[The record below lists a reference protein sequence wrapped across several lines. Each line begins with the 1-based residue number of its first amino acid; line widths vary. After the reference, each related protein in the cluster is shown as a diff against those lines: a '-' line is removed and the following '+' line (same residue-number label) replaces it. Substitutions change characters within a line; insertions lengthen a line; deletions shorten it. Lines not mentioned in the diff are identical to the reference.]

1 MIGKIIVKEIRELF
15 KKSTLIAMI
24 MMAVLF
30 AYLGKTMSGFE
41 DKLKEKPKI
50 SVINNDK
57 GEFSKIFLMK
67 MEENAEVIIVEENE
81 ETAIQAH
88 PNNNTSLIILSNDF
102 TENIKNGEKGDIRV
116 YYFLE
121 GAGLLNSFSTSTV
134 RGVLHASA
142 IPISDSLI
150 ICAGNAE
157 PNIAREPIM
166 IYETTHLKGRS
177 FNNLAPKLLNEI
189 IRSQTGTVPILIMML
204 IIISGSSVI
213 ASMGV
218 EKEDKTLETL
228 LSMPVKRSDIIIRKI
243 IGSAVVGIVFAGIY
257 MIGFKYYMDSSVMY
271 SIDPASYGL
280 TLSIKDLIMGGI
292 SFFASLLAGLSMCM
306 VLGAFTK
313 DYKASQS
320 MVFPITL
327 MAMFAMFLSMFMD
340 INSMPT
346 ILKTIY
352 LIIPF
357 SHPMFA
363 LREMMFGNV
372 TIVIYGIIY
381 CMIFFAIMIGI
392 SVWIFNS
399 DILLIGKTTWLKKRK

>member
-1 MIGKIIVKEIRELF
+1 MIWKIIIKEIRELF

-30 AYLGKTMSGFE
+30 AYLGKTMSSFE
-41 DKLKEKPKI
+41 DKIKAKPKI
-50 SVINNDK
+50 TVINKDN
-57 GEFSKIFLMK
+57 GEFSKILLLK
-67 MEENAEVIIVEENE
+67 MEENAELIIVEDDE
-81 ETAIQAH
+81 ESAVKAH
-88 PNNNTSLIILSNDF
+88 PNDNTSLIVISNNF
-102 TENIKNGEKGDIRV
+102 TKNIKNGEKGDIKI

-121 GAGLLNSFSTSTV
+121 GAGLLNSFSTSAV
-134 RGVLHASA
+134 RGVLYASA

-150 ICAGNAE
+150 MNSSNAE
-157 PNIAREPIM
+157 PNISRDPLM

-177 FNNLAPKLLNEI
+177 FDNLTPKLLNEI

-228 LSMPVKRSDIIIRKI
+228 LSMPVKRSDIIIGKI

-257 MIGFKYYMDSSVMY
+257 MIGFKYYMDSATMY
-271 SIDPASYGL
+271 SINPATYGL

-292 SFFASLLAGLSMCM
+292 SFFASLLAGLSLCM

-320 MVFPITL
+320 MVFPVTL

-340 INSMPT
+340 INSMPAV
-346 ILKTIY
+346 LKTIY

-357 SHPMFA
+357 SHPMIA

-372 TIVIYGIIY
+372 TIVIYGIVY
-381 CMIFFAIMIGI
+381 CMIFFGTMIGI

-399 DILLIGKTTWLKKRK
+399 DILLIGKTSWLKRK